1 VLHREDMV
9 SALAFGVAHE
19 PTMHKQKHRERKLM
33 IASWESLIV
42 VVRNFPAE
50 VTNVL
55 DSEWSPF

>member
-1 VLHREDMV
+1 MV
-9 SALAFGVAHE
+9 SALAFGVAHG